1 MTEFQQPV
9 SIASYLWT
17 RLRQLNI
24 KSVHGVPGDYNLNL
38 LDNISSA
45 GLQWVG
51 SCNEL
56 NGGYAADGY
65 ARVNG
70 IGAMVTTG
78 GVGELSAINAH
89 AGAYAEQVS
98 LVHIVGSPALRIRSN
113 RKFCMHHSLGNHEYN
128 TFKDMFKPIS
138 AAQVSL
144 DDVSNAPELIDHAL
158 RTCWMASRPVY
169 IEIPSDMAKL
179 EIEGARLTTVLDL
192 SSPANDPVVEQQA
205 LSLLHNRLSE
215 AMRPCFL
222 IDMCA
227 ARQRAGS
234 ELHQLTRRLGIPAF
248 VTPLAQGFV
257 DESLP
262 NFGGLFAGKGSHVGV
277 QDFVE
282 GSDLVLHIGPL
293 DTDVTTY
300 LGSANLKPSSL
311 IRIFPDQVVLIDA
324 HFTSLYMKGLVQT
337 MLGQLDT
344 WKVSVVPFQRP
355 MKQNGAIAEDETA
368 ISQKWLWPYIG
379 TWLEP
384 EDIVLT
390 DTGTASF
397 GIFDTPLPYG
407 NMLINI
413 SLWASIGYSL
423 PSAQGAAL
431 AVKDSG
437 SGRRTIVFQGDGSFQ
452 LTCQEISTMIKHRLQ
467 VIIFVI
473 CNNGYTIERAVHET
487 TERYNDV
494 LNWNYREI
502 LRVFDL
508 ESDFSR
514 SYSVRSQAEMTK
526 LLLGRD
532 FSTYQ
537 GVQLVELHIP
547 EMDVPLP
554 LQNLS
559 DLIAGR

>member
-51 SCNEL
+51 SCTEL

-78 GVGELSAINAH
+78 GVGELPAISAH

-98 LVHIVGSPALRIRSN
+98 LVHIVGSPTLRIRNN

-169 IEIPSDMAKL
+169 IEIPSDMAKQ
-179 EIEGARLTTVLDL
+179 EIEGARLTTTLDL

-205 LSLLHNRLSE
+205 LSLLRNRLSG
-215 AMRPCFL
+215 AVRPCFL

-227 ARQRAGS
+227 ARQRAGR
-234 ELHQLTRRLGIPAF
+234 ELHQLIRRLGIPTF

-324 HFTSLYMKGLVQT
+324 HFPSLYMKGLVQT

-344 WKVSVVPFQRP
+344 WKVSVVTFQQP
-355 MKQNGAIAEDETA
+355 MKQNGAIAKDETV

-397 GIFDTPLPYG
+397 GIFGTPLPYG

-437 SGRRTIVFQGDGSFQ
+437 SGRRVIVFQGDGSFQ

-494 LNWNYREI
+494 LNWNYWEI

-514 SYSVRSQAEMTK
+514 SYSVRTQVEMTK

-547 EMDVPLP
+547 EMDVPFP
-554 LQNLS
+554 LQILS